1 MTQDLW
7 KKLSIITTVLL
18 VISLI
23 LCGNLWHQLNATKI
37 QLNDT
42 NAQLN
47 AVKPGMDSLKAER
60 DQIVSGYANLRKQI
74 NLRQAIGR
82 DSQCFITPD
91 APEISAKVQEITGGY
106 NPDEL
111 WKDYGRLFQ
120 WTMRNIEY
128 SLDSPT
134 PLLPESTSGALEWG
148 KDFWRMPAETIR
160 DGAGD
165 CEDIALLLASLL
177 LNYNQGR
184 FPVWIV
190 GVKTSGSKPKAHIAV
205 AIPSENNQLTIF
217 DIAAHYYTPFSTI
230 GGFGSQDV
238 PLAVDHWLTHL
249 EQEMPGAQIY
259 IIFSENL
266 YQEFPSNQE
275 FIDWASKFFT

>member
-1 MTQDLW
+1 MKQGLW
-7 KKLSIITTVLL
+7 KKLFIIATVLL

-23 LCGNLWHQLNATKI
+23 LCGNLGYQLNDTKI
-37 QLNDT
+37 QLIDT
-42 NAQLN
+42 TAQLN

-60 DQIVSGYANLRKQI
+60 DQILSGYANLRKQI
-74 NLRQAIGR
+74 NLRQGIGR

-91 APEISAKVQEITGGY
+91 DPEISAKVLEITGSY

-134 PLLPESTSGALEWG
+134 PLLPESINGTLEWG

-165 CEDIALLLASLL
+165 CEDIALLLASML
-177 LNYNQGR
+177 LNYNQRR

-190 GVKTSGSKPKAHIAV
+190 GVKTSGSKARAHIAV

-217 DIAAHYYTPFSTI
+217 DIAAHYYTPFTTI

-249 EQEMPGAQIY
+249 EKEMLGVHVY
-259 IIFSENL
+259 VIFSENF
-266 YQEFPSNQE
+266 YQEFSSNQE
-275 FIDWASKFFT
+275 FIDWASKLFT

>member
-23 LCGNLWHQLNATKI
+23 LCGNLWYQLNATKI

-74 NLRQAIGR
+74 NLRLAIGR

-128 SLDSPT
+128 SLDSSI
-134 PLLPESTSGALEWG
+134 PLLPESTNGALEWG

-190 GVKTSGSKPKAHIAV
+190 GVKTSGSKARAHIAV

-238 PLAVDHWLTHL
+238 PLAIDHWLTHL
-249 EQEMPGAQIY
+249 EKEMPGAQIY